1 MVRDD
6 DGVGP
11 SAAVDGVVMAQHPHH
26 GSYGGVDAEY
36 NGQAP
41 QGGHHA
47 TSPSPYSSQQQ
58 QQQHYGQYSHHDNY
72 MGETAGEHHN
82 NQHHNNP
89 SPGVAAMV

>member
-47 TSPSPYSSQQQ
+47 TSPFPYSSQQQ
-58 QQQHYGQYSHHDNY
+58 QQQHYSQYSHH
-72 MGETAGEHHN
+72 MSETAGEHHN
-82 NQHHNNP
+82 SP